1 MTTLGGK
8 TVPKCCDRLNY
19 ALFRNHLAQV
29 WRKYDNSIRFP
40 TPITVGPGSVH
51 QIADLLKEEG
61 FESTTIVTDS
71 VVATLPW
78 FVRLVEKLRRLPMFI
93 FSRFL

>member
-1 MTTLGGK
+1 MTIQYG
-8 TVPKCCDRLNY
+8 
-19 ALFRNHLAQV
+19 
-29 WRKYDNSIRFP
+29 FP

-71 VVATLPW
+71 EVATCLGCPTG
-78 FVRLVEKLRRLPMFI
+78 RKAEKRRRCTYFQ
-93 FSRFL
+93 RFLWKPDLSTR